1 MLDLFGKGYVVEH
14 CIAFLQ
20 RQRKQEELMFYVT
33 DALMYITQNTANM
46 AGGKSI
52 AKRYYELLNPEPE
65 ETRTAQDIIDSIRS
79 KLGE

>member
-1 MLDLFGKGYVVEH
+1 
-14 CIAFLQ
+14 
-20 RQRKQEELMFYVT
+20 MFYVT

-52 AKRYYELLNPEPE
+52 AKRYYELLNPDPE